1 MKGST
6 NSVVKGKS
14 EVENVNLTLKTD
26 QSSHSVLVGAVITV
40 SYGDYS
46 KDYTWGGTAITI
58 EVPAYVEYTISF
70 GAVSGYTAPSS
81 ISYTAQANNSRT
93 VTATYTIEVEKLTVK
108 VSGLSSGFT
117 VSVINATTGATIGTQ
132 TATSKVYSI
141 PAGTKYYVIASAYSG
156 YNTPA
161 NSSTYTAVANGT
173 RTVTMTYTVEH
184 SGTTSPSNGVYIQD
198 TDGYFH
204 TESEWDGSYT
214 PNGIAV
220 ITSNCRFV
228 MALSDAHSTYCQ
240 WGSYGTE
247 VSGITTATDIST
259 AKTDYDGEAQT
270 TTILSVLGNS
280 SDTDDAPAAYYCR
293 AYTFPDGKKGYLGAA
308 GEWQAALDN
317 KAAVASALSK
327 CGGTALSDYY
337 WTSTQ
342 YSSNHSWAMYWNYEY
357 LTNSYK
363 RNDRYVRAFAAI

>member
-1 MKGST
+1 MIGTT
-6 NSVVKGKS
+6 NIINRKS
-14 EVENVNLTLKTD
+14 ETEKVNLTLKTD
-26 QSSHSVLVGAVITV
+26 QSSHSVLVGKTFTV
-40 SYGDYS
+40 SYGEYS
-46 KDYTWGGTAITI
+46 KTYTWEGVAVTF
-58 EVPAYVEYTISF
+58 EVPAHVAYTIAFSDVTDYVTP
-70 GAVSGYTAPSS
+70 ASVT
-81 ISYTAQANNSRT
+81 YTAQANNSRT

-228 MALSDAHSTYCQ
+228 MSLSDAHTKYCE
-240 WGSYGTE
+240 WGSYDTE
-247 VSGITTATDIST
+247 VSGITTTTDIST

-327 CGGTALSDYY
+327 CGGTALSNSY

-342 YSSNHSWAMYWNYEY
+342 SSSTYSWYMRWDNEFLSNRYKNTNY
-357 LTNSYK
+357 
-363 RNDRYVRAFAAI
+363 YVRAFSAI